1 MIVTVVV
8 RLIAIHKQFLQYLQI
23 HRGNNLNQV
32 GIIPLMIALIMSS
45 ITFQTKGHGMMM
57 MNEIL
62 LKKI

>member
-1 MIVTVVV
+1 MIVTVGVV
-8 RLIAIHKQFLQYLQI
+8 AVPTIHKLYHHMI
-23 HRGNNLNQV
+23 PIVV